1 MSNFYKVIRGKVS
14 YNNRYFTF
22 GEHIYATPEEISA
35 LLSDNFV
42 EEVQESEV
50 PAPFLEEISSGSYN
64 NNSPK
69 TLLGILFSIFSL
81 LRNEI
86 PISVNGR
93 IPVDLAAESGYLTSR
108 NPTLTNT
115 AVQVKASDGL
125 VMGWNFINTN
135 SVTVYVKFYNLA
147 TNVTVGISPVLLT
160 QAVPGG
166 SASNP
171 GINFLEASL
180 IPQEV
185 FSTGISIACV
195 TGLADSSTI
204 APITPIYAEVRYK

>member
-1 MSNFYKVIRGKVS
+1 M
-14 YNNRYFTF
+14 
-22 GEHIYATPEEISA
+22 
-35 LLSDNFV
+35 
-42 EEVQESEV
+42 
-50 PAPFLEEISSGSYN
+50 
-64 NNSPK
+64 
-69 TLLGILFSIFSL
+69 
-81 LRNEI
+81 
-86 PISVNGR
+86 
-93 IPVDLAAESGYLTSR
+93 
-108 NPTLTNT
+108 
-115 AVQVKASDGL
+115 
-125 VMGWNFINTN
+125 
-135 SVTVYVKFYNLA
+135 YVKFYNLA